1 MSNAPM
7 FLTAAIVGAET
18 TRDQNPAVPYLPSEI
33 ADEAI
38 RCWEK
43 GASIVHLH
51 ARKPDGMPSQEA
63 ALFGEAIEKI
73 RATCDIIIQVSTGGA
88 VGMTGEERCQPLTL
102 SGNRTPE
109 MATLSCGSLNFGEE
123 IFENPRPLMRD
134 IAERIRAANI
144 KPELEIFDAGMMDE
158 ARYLQKKG
166 FIDFPAHFD
175 FVLGIPGGLAAR
187 EDALD
192 YLLTQ
197 LPTGSTWSVAGIGRF
212 ELPMVES
219 AAKRGGHARVGF
231 EDNVFLSK
239 GVLAKGSFE
248 LVETAADI
256 AKRCGRRIATPA
268 EAREILG
275 ITGISVRS

>member
-1 MSNAPM
+1 M
-7 FLTAAIVGAET
+7 FLTAAIVGAEAT
-18 TRDQNPAVPYLPSEI
+18 HAQNPAVPYLPSEI

-43 GASIVHLH
+43 GASMVHLH
-51 ARKPDGMPSQEA
+51 ARKPDGTPSQSAE
-63 ALFGEAIEKI
+63 LFGEAIERI
-73 RATCDIIIQVSTGGA
+73 RAACDIIVQVSTGGA

-102 SGNRTPE
+102 SGALAPE
-109 MATLSCGSLNFGEE
+109 MATLSCGSVNFGEE

-134 IAERIRAANI
+134 IAGRIRAAGI
-144 KPELEIFDAGMMDE
+144 KPELEIFDTGMMDE

-166 FIDFPAHFD
+166 LIDFPAHFD
-175 FVLGIPGGLAAR
+175 FVLGVPGGLAAR

-192 YLLTQ
+192 YLLTL
-197 LPTGSTWSVAGIGRF
+197 LPEGSTWSVAGIGRF
-212 ELPMVES
+212 ELPMVEA

-248 LVETAADI
+248 LVEAATAI

-268 EAREILG
+268 ETRQILG
-275 ITGISVRS
+275 IEGSVASQ